1 MSHTGTNAFE
11 VLLDNNSHYDE
22 RHDVALAFSFTGLAQ
37 DGDITIRNG
46 NTITAANASAMTF
59 TATATNA
66 DVEFASDGNMFTNNS
81 ASNAANFLV
90 NNGAVL
96 NATLT
101 NSSYTNPSA
110 AAFAMT
116 SDGMTT
122 HINLDLTGNTSNNTY
137 ELTTMNQGVPG
148 TDFNFS
154 VVDRDNTA
162 ANNAGTVN
170 FNPAIG
176 DFGILRGRSNYRRCR
191 NKWPSATPGAC
202 SPKTAGGTN
211 RESTDA
217 QRSDRGQ
224 EQTAWLGN
232 GVGGRKQGFAR
243 SAALH
248 RGRCVGREIRRRLCK
263 IRLDGRLRLGR
274 DQRIGHDKGLLDK
287 HLKAVALNWVARES
301 QITGIG
307 AERRVAR
314 LVLYLQSHDL
324 VDDGQIGDLCEDRKV
339 GI

>member
-1 MSHTGTNAFE
+1 MDVTIDNLNLVTSTGAGIDVLSASNTQQFNLRLLNSTVDERVAMSHTGTNAYE
-11 VLLDNNSHYDE
+11 VLLDNNTITTSGT
-22 RHDVALAFSFTGLAQ
+22 DVALAFSFTGLAQ

-176 DFGILRGRSNYRRCR
+176 DFEN
-191 NKWPSATPGAC
+191 
-202 SPKTAGGTN
+202 
-211 RESTDA
+211 
-217 QRSDRGQ
+217 
-224 EQTAWLGN
+224 
-232 GVGGRKQGFAR
+232 
-243 SAALH
+243 
-248 RGRCVGREIRRRLCK
+248 
-263 IRLDGRLRLGR
+263 
-274 DQRIGHDKGLLDK
+274 
-287 HLKAVALNWVARES
+287 
-301 QITGIG
+301 ITGPV
-307 AERRVAR
+307 ELPTVP
-314 LVLYLQSHDL
+314 
-324 VDDGQIGDLCEDRKV
+324 
-339 GI
+339 